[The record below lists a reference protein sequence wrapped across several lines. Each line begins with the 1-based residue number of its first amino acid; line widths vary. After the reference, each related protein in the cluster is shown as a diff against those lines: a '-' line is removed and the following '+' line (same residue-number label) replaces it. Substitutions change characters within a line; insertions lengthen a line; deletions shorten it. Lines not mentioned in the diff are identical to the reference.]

1 MTYRVETK
9 QLVSPVFSLSFGMTV
24 TIKFAMAATTKP
36 MTTTFFRPNLTKK
49 SEKICCCH
57 CLRLVEIICL
67 LELIYACVHVFPC
80 KDTVGCCSLKGLSCV
95 TKFIK
100 IQTVETA
107 TKLSKT

>member
-1 MTYRVETK
+1 MVYTVETK
-9 QLVSPVFSLSFGMTV
+9 QPVSPVFSLSFGMTV

-36 MTTTFFRPNLTKK
+36 ITTTFFRPNLTKK
-49 SEKICCCH
+49 WEKNCYFPLSALNRDYLPARTYLQI
-57 CLRLVEIICL
+57 
-67 LELIYACVHVFPC
+67 HVFPC